1 VKKGG
6 VLFLVTMTLALMW
19 ACEPPAADSPKV
31 SKKMQNQQGIK
42 YLEGAGVKKDE
53 KQALEWFKKSATE
66 LKYEV
71 KRKDSG
77 RSIGVDY
84 GIPFELLEVRN
95 PGLDLERLRPGQKML
110 IPGHPGAQFNLAAMY
125 EGKDRSTIDKDIEKV
140 AKWYKKSAETGFTQA
155 EFTWGWLH
163 QGGEKQKNLLGDR
176 KGKGVP
182 KENPEEAV
190 KWYKRAATK
199 GHEAALYN
207 LGTLYAAG
215 DDPVKR
221 DLVTAWKWFTL
232 AKRRHGE
239 TARTD
244 LERKANQEIRD
255 KKTNSD
261 TWIKAARLILQRAG
275 TDTNGNELTLRIRL
289 EKMPNG
295 LNDTR
300 VEYLRLRSDTLVNQ
314 EVNSDPSFA
323 DLPNLALSMKKE
335 DKAEAERQ
343 ASLFEFKEDP
353 WEKQ

>member
-1 VKKGG
+1 
-6 VLFLVTMTLALMW
+6 
-19 ACEPPAADSPKV
+19 
-31 SKKMQNQQGIK
+31 MQNQQGIK